1 MNKYLQQEIDRL
13 KETIKFLATIKVDA
27 EATYKKDY
35 YAFESIKEFKPDE
48 IEIKSKYLSYVI
60 KLLEYY
66 QEKLG
71 DKETLTF
78 GKHIDIDLSFYGER
92 LSCGMYANGELRSKL
107 YTCVF
112 GSFSGI
118 NEFFDDHFPDLF
130 SVILGNTG
138 YSYALN
144 SFDIKNGLRFFEKF
158 GYSSYDKDSR
168 HLYWND
174 SDFEKDLEKGKAIL
188 DWFFKL
194 SNNEELMA
202 DIDKVLD
209 TYFDVVF
216 KYNPEE

>member
-1 MNKYLQQEIDRL
+1 MNKYLQKEIDRL
-13 KETIKFLATIKVDA
+13 KETVKFLATVKVDA
-27 EATYKKDY
+27 DATYEKDY
-35 YAFESIKEFKPDE
+35 RILESITEFKPDE
-48 IEIKSKYLSYVI
+48 IEKKSKYLSYVI

-71 DKETLTF
+71 EKEELTF
-78 GKHIDIDLSFYGER
+78 GKHTYISLNIYGER
-92 LSCGMYANGELRSKL
+92 LDCGIYANGELRSKL
-107 YTCVF
+107 YDCVF

-118 NEFFDDHFPDLF
+118 NEFFEDHFPDLF
-130 SVILGNTG
+130 SIILGDTG

-144 SFDIKNGLRFFEKF
+144 SFDIKNGLSFFERF
-158 GYSSYDKDSR
+158 GYSRYDKDFKY
-168 HLYWND
+168 LYWSD
-174 SDFEKDLEKGKAIL
+174 DDFEKDLKQGKAIL

-202 DIDKVLD
+202 DMDKVLD

>member
-13 KETIKFLATIKVDA
+13 KETIKFLATVKIDA
-27 EATYKKDY
+27 DAAYEKDSY
-35 YAFESIKEFKPDE
+35 MFGKIDAFKPDE
-48 IEIKSKYLSYVI
+48 IERKSKYFSYVI

-71 DKETLTF
+71 EKEELTF
-78 GKHIDIDLSFYGER
+78 GKHTYIDLSLYGER
-92 LSCGMYANGELRSKL
+92 LYCGIYANGELRSKL
-107 YTCVF
+107 YDCVF
-112 GSFSGI
+112 GSYSGI
-118 NEFFDDHFPDLF
+118 NEFFEDHFPDLF

-138 YSYALN
+138 YSHAFG
-144 SFDIKNGLRFFEKF
+144 SFDINNGLKFFERF
-158 GYSSYDKDSR
+158 GYSHYEKDCKLFHWS
-168 HLYWND
+168 D
-174 SDFEKDLEKGKAIL
+174 ADFEKDLEKGKAIL

-202 DIDKVLD
+202 DIDKVID

>member
-1 MNKYLQQEIDRL
+1 
-13 KETIKFLATIKVDA
+13 
-27 EATYKKDY
+27 
-35 YAFESIKEFKPDE
+35 
-48 IEIKSKYLSYVI
+48 
-60 KLLEYY
+60 
-66 QEKLG
+66 
-71 DKETLTF
+71 
-78 GKHIDIDLSFYGER
+78 
-92 LSCGMYANGELRSKL
+92 MYANGELRSKL